1 MADDIYARSLN
12 AHAEKKGKIE
22 IQNKMPL
29 ETKDD
34 LSIAYTPGVAEPCKA
49 IAKNKD
55 DAYKYTIKSNAVC
68 VLSDGS
74 AVLGLGNLGAA
85 GAIPV
90 MEGKCALFKRFGK
103 LDAWPICVQSQKPE
117 DIIMV
122 AKNIAPVFGGINL
135 EDIAAPGCFE
145 AEKALQDIG
154 IPVMHD
160 DQHGTAIVVL
170 AALINAAK
178 VVKKQFHELTVAM
191 NGSGAAGIAI
201 ANLLL
206 QDDPAT
212 GRKPVKEIILCDTK
226 GIIYDGRNENMNKYK
241 EEIAK
246 RTNKCKLKGTLAD
259 ALKGADAFIG
269 VSGPNQVTAEMVRT
283 MAPGAV
289 ILALSNPVPEIMP
302 DEAKK
307 GGAAV
312 VASGRSDYPNQVNNV
327 LAFPSVFRGA
337 IDARAPRITQLMKL
351 AAAQA
356 LADCVKNPTAEKII
370 PSPFDPG
377 VHEAV
382 ANAVMRA
389 ATSSSR

>member
-1 MADDIYARSLN
+1 MADDIYARSLK
-12 AHAEKKGKIE
+12 AHAEKKGKIA

-34 LSIAYTPGVAEPCKA
+34 LSIAYTPGVAEPCKV

-55 DAYKYTIKSNAVC
+55 DAYKYTIKSNTVC

-90 MEGKCALFKRFGK
+90 MEGKCALFKRFGN

-135 EDIAAPGCFE
+135 EDIAAPGCFQVE
-145 AEKALQDIG
+145 QALQDIG

-178 VVKKQFHELTVAM
+178 VVKKQFHELTIAM

-201 ANLLL
+201 ANILL
-206 QDDPAT
+206 QEDPAT
-212 GRKPVKEIILCDTK
+212 GRKAVKDIILCDTK
-226 GIIYDGRNENMNKYK
+226 GIIYDGRKENMNSYK

-246 RTNKCKLKGTLAD
+246 RTNKRKLKGNLAD
-259 ALKGADAFIG
+259 AMKGADTFIG
-269 VSGPNQVTAEMVRT
+269 VSGPNQATAEMVGT
-283 MAPGAV
+283 MAPGAI
-289 ILALSNPVPEIMP
+289 ILALSNPTPEIMP
-302 DEAKK
+302 DEARK

-312 VASGRSDYPNQVNNV
+312 VASGRSDFPNQVNNV
-327 LAFPSVFRGA
+327 LAFPAVFRGA
-337 IDARAPRITQLMKL
+337 IDARAPRITLQMKL

-356 LADCVKNPTAEKII
+356 LADCVKSPTADKII
-370 PSPFDPG
+370 PSPFDSG
-377 VHEAV
+377 VHDAV
-382 ANAVMRA
+382 AKAVMTA
-389 ATSSSR
+389 ATSSNR

>member
-1 MADDIYARSLN
+1 MADDIYARSLK
-12 AHAEKKGKIE
+12 AHAEKKGKIA

-34 LSIAYTPGVAEPCKA
+34 LSIAYTPGVAEPCKV

-55 DAYKYTIKSNAVC
+55 AAYKYTIKSNTVC

-135 EDIAAPGCFE
+135 EDIAAPGCFQVE
-145 AEKALQDIG
+145 QALQDIG

-178 VVKKQFHELTVAM
+178 VVKKPFHELTIAM
-191 NGSGAAGIAI
+191 SGVGAAGIAI
-201 ANLLL
+201 SNMLQ
-206 QDDPAT
+206 QDDPAA
-212 GRKPVKEIILCDTK
+212 GRKPVKDIVMCDTK
-226 GIIYDGRNENMNKYK
+226 GILYAGRKENMNPFK
-241 EEIAK
+241 EEIAQ
-246 RTNKCKLKGTLAD
+246 RTNKRRLTGTLAD
-259 ALKGADAFIG
+259 AMKGADVFIG
-269 VSGPNQVTAEMVRT
+269 VSGPNQVTAEMVKT
-283 MAPGAV
+283 MAQGAI
-289 ILALSNPVPEIMP
+289 ILALANPVPEIMP

-312 VASGRSDYPNQVNNV
+312 VASGRSDFPNQVNNV
-327 LAFPSVFRGA
+327 LAFPAVFRGA
-337 IDARAPRITQLMKL
+337 IDARAPRITLQMKL

-356 LADCVKNPTAEKII
+356 LADCVKSPTVEKII

-382 ANAVMRA
+382 AKAVMTA
-389 ATSSSR
+389 ATFSNR